1 MLGAYKSSHI
11 SDERIAAHRHSEAY
25 AALVLD
31 GEYDELSADGRYP
44 CSRGILTI
52 HPAWHQHSDEIGK
65 SGATI
70 LNWPMNY
77 SDGLCSVKIVDVE
90 AITRLARRCPIEATN
105 AALEEAELIN
115 PISPAPWLVSLT
127 ALLASESSAEI
138 TDLAAACGVSNEHA
152 IRACKKW
159 FGTSPGAL
167 RRELRLQRAI
177 KKLQS
182 GAKPAQVAADMGFS
196 DQPHLTRL
204 LKRATGLTPTVIS
217 AI

>member
-11 SDERIAAHRHSEAY
+11 SEERIAAHRHSEAY

-31 GEYDELSADGRYP
+31 GEYVEISADGRYS
-44 CSRGILTI
+44 CSRGTLTI
-52 HPAWHQHSDEIGK
+52 HPSWHQHADEIGK
-65 SGATI
+65 SGARI
-70 LNWPMNY
+70 LNWPVNY
-77 SDGLCSVKIVDVE
+77 ADGLRSVKIVDVDS
-90 AITRLARRCPIEATN
+90 IIRLALRCPIEATN
-105 AALEEAELIN
+105 AALEEAELIS

-127 ALLASESSAEI
+127 SLLASEPSAEI
-138 TDLAAACGVSNEHA
+138 ADLAGACGVSTEHA

-177 KKLQS
+177 KKLRS
-182 GAKPAQVAADMGFS
+182 GAKPAEVAADTGFS

-204 LKRATGLTPTVIS
+204 LKRATGLTPSVIS
-217 AI
+217 AS